1 MCPPKDEPIYF
12 QERLKKG
19 SESTAKGNCVVKGHN
34 TMIWPDF
41 KPTPLNLESSMLTV
55 RQMRF
60 PLLSLQKHLRFVRAL
75 TCTVLLTYMLNM
87 QTNFIRL
94 DVR

>member
-1 MCPPKDEPIYF
+1 MCPPKDETIHF

-34 TMIWPDF
+34 TMTWPDF

-60 PLLSLQKHLRFVRAL
+60 PLLSLQ
-75 TCTVLLTYMLNM
+75 
-87 QTNFIRL
+87 
-94 DVR
+94 